1 MLVSEWGD
9 RMNFSNCREPDQNL
23 KIGKIIE
30 VDGSHI
36 KAELDESIDELT
48 RIYNAEVYTIG
59 QYGSMLKSYFGNKLL
74 FMFVT
79 RLRMKSEVEAEKG
92 VVIPATE
99 DSRILEADLFGEGI
113 WKTSSELS
121 GYVLHFERGISTY
134 PLPQQEIFL
143 TTSTELQSIYE
154 CKDKEAI
161 KIGTYVGSGSI
172 PCFANINELFSKHT
186 AILGSTGSGK
196 SGTVA
201 AIIHAILDYA
211 PGVNSEGKS
220 KPWHPHIILLDP
232 HNEYGKAFPK
242 SKRLVS
248 DEGTLKLPYWLLNLQ
263 ELIDL
268 FIGKTEFQATSQ
280 TNILKMALMEARK
293 EGIKTIGFQEGKI
306 SVDSPVPFS
315 LEVLQAKIT
324 EDMMK
329 ITAASKREK
338 HENILNKIDALKRDV
353 RLNFLMDNWSSGKD
367 EIKDIISQFVSSN
380 NTLKIVDLSGIPND
394 VAGIVSSTIARLLFM
409 YKLWETPLERKADP
423 ILLVCEE
430 AHRYVPNRG
439 EAEYIAAQD
448 AIKRVAKEGR
458 KYGIGLMLVSQRPSE
473 IESTV
478 LSQCNSWLV
487 LRLTNGDDQSYVMRF
502 LPDSL
507 SSMAKVLP
515 SLRRREAIFIG
526 QAAAIPSRILINEL
540 SKDQLPESTDIPF
553 VEGWSSESNVED
565 KIQTVANRWRAQL
578 RGSYEGASQE
588 EPSE

>member
-1 MLVSEWGD
+1 
-9 RMNFSNCREPDQNL
+9 MNPLSCREPDQNL
-23 KIGKIIE
+23 RIGRIIE

-36 KAELDESIDELT
+36 KAELDKSIDELS
-48 RIYNAEVYTIG
+48 RIYNAEIYAIG
-59 QYGSMLKSYFGNKLL
+59 QYGSILKSYFGNKLL
-74 FMFVT
+74 FMYVT
-79 RLRMKSEVEAEKG
+79 RLRMKSEMESEKG
-92 VVIPATE
+92 VAIPASE

-113 WKTSSELS
+113 WKTSCELS
-121 GYVLHFERGISTY
+121 ANKCELKFERGISTY

-143 TTSTELQSIYE
+143 TTSAELQSVYE
-154 CKDKEAI
+154 CTDKEAM
-161 KIGTYVGSGSI
+161 KIGTYVGPGSI

-196 SGTVA
+196 SATVA
-201 AIIHAILDYA
+201 AIIHAILNYN
-211 PGVNSEGKS
+211 PGVDSGNKPKS
-220 KPWHPHIILLDP
+220 WHPHIVILDP
-232 HNEYGKAFPK
+232 HNEYRKAFPNAQ
-242 SKRLVS
+242 RLVS

-280 TNILKMALMEARK
+280 TNILKMALLEARK
-293 EGIKTIGFQEGKI
+293 EGMEKIGFHEGEI

-315 LEVLQAKIT
+315 LITLKAKLT

-329 ITAASKREK
+329 ISAASKRDK

-353 RLNFLMDNWSSGKD
+353 RLDFLMEDWNSEAD
-367 EIKDIISQFVSSN
+367 EIKDIIAQFVSLK

-394 VAGIVSSTIARLLFM
+394 VAGVVSSTIARLLFM
-409 YKLWETPLERKADP
+409 YKLWETPDERKNDP

-439 EAEYIAAQD
+439 EAEYMAAQD
-448 AIKRVAKEGR
+448 AVKRVAKEGR
-458 KYGIGLMLVSQRPSE
+458 KYGLGLMLVSQRPSE

-515 SLRRREAIFIG
+515 ALRRREAIFIG
-526 QAAAIPSRILINEL
+526 QAATIPSRILINEL
-540 SKDQLPESTDIPF
+540 SEEQLPGSTDISF
-553 VEGWSSESNVED
+553 VKGWSSNLGED
-565 KIQTVANRWRAQL
+565 YSIQKIADRWRTQL
-578 RGSYEGASQE
+578 RGSFEGASKE
-588 EPSE
+588 EASSNEE

>member
-1 MLVSEWGD
+1 
-9 RMNFSNCREPDQNL
+9 MNPLNCREPDQNL

-36 KAELDESIDELT
+36 KAELDKSIDELT

-59 QYGSMLKSYFGNKLL
+59 QYGSILKSYFGNKLL
-74 FMFVT
+74 FMYVT
-79 RLRMKSEVEAEKG
+79 RLRMKSEIEAERG
-92 VVIPATE
+92 LVIPSSE
-99 DSRILEADLFGEGI
+99 DFRILEADLFGEGI
-113 WKTSSELS
+113 WKISCELPDNKC
-121 GYVLHFERGISTY
+121 VLKFERGISTY

-143 TTSTELQSIYE
+143 TTSAELQSIYE
-154 CKDKEAI
+154 CTDKEAM

-201 AIIHAILDYA
+201 AIIHAILNYN
-211 PGVNSEGKS
+211 PGLDSENKPKS
-220 KPWHPHIILLDP
+220 WHPHIIILDP
-232 HNEYGKAFPK
+232 HNEYRKAFP
-242 SKRLVS
+242 SAQRLVS

-280 TNILKMALMEARK
+280 TNILKMALIEARK
-293 EGIKTIGFQEGKI
+293 EGIETIGFHEGEI

-315 LEVLQAKIT
+315 LNTLKAKIT
-324 EDMMK
+324 EDMLK
-329 ITAASKREK
+329 ISAASKRDK
-338 HENILNKIDALKRDV
+338 HENILNKIDVLKRDV
-353 RLNFLMDNWSSGKD
+353 RLNFLMDDWSSGAD
-367 EIKDIISQFVSSN
+367 EIKDIISQFVSLR

-409 YKLWETPLERKADP
+409 YKLWETSEERKNDP

-439 EAEYIAAQD
+439 EAEYMAAQD
-448 AIKRVAKEGR
+448 AVKRVAKEGR
-458 KYGIGLMLVSQRPSE
+458 KYGLGLMLISQRPSE

-515 SLRRREAIFIG
+515 ALRRREAIFIG
-526 QAAAIPSRILINEL
+526 QAATIPSRILINEL
-540 SKDQLPESTDIPF
+540 SEEQLPGSTDISF
-553 VEGWSSESNVED
+553 VNGWSSNLGEND
-565 KIQTVANRWRAQL
+565 NIQKIANRWRTQL

-588 EPSE
+588 TESSSEE

>member
-1 MLVSEWGD
+1 
-9 RMNFSNCREPDQNL
+9 MNSSFCREPDQNL

-36 KAELDESIDELT
+36 KAELDKSIDELT

-59 QYGSMLKSYFGNKLL
+59 QYGSILKSYFGNKLL
-74 FMFVT
+74 FMYVT
-79 RLRMKSEVEAEKG
+79 RLRMKSEVEAERG
-92 VVIPATE
+92 LTIPTSE
-99 DSRILEADLFGEGI
+99 DSRVLEADLFGEGI
-113 WKTSSELS
+113 WKISCELPNQKC
-121 GYVLHFERGISTY
+121 VLKFERGLSTY

-143 TTSTELQSIYE
+143 TTSAELQSIYE
-154 CKDKEAI
+154 CKDKEAM

-201 AIIHAILDYA
+201 AIIHAILNYN
-211 PGVNSEGKS
+211 PGVDSENSPKS
-220 KPWHPHIILLDP
+220 WHPHIIILDP
-232 HNEYGKAFPK
+232 HNEYSKAFP
-242 SKRLVS
+242 SAQRLVS
-248 DEGTLKLPYWLLNLQ
+248 DEGTLRLPYWLLNLQ

-280 TNILKMALMEARK
+280 TNILKMALVEARK
-293 EGIKTIGFQEGKI
+293 EGIEKIGFREGEI

-315 LEVLQAKIT
+315 LSTLEAKIT
-324 EDMMK
+324 EDMLK
-329 ITAASKREK
+329 ISAASKRDK

-353 RLNFLMDNWSSGKD
+353 RLNFLMDDWNSETD
-367 EIKDIISQFVSSN
+367 EIKDIISQFVSLK

-409 YKLWETPLERKADP
+409 YKLWETPEERKNDP

-439 EAEYIAAQD
+439 EAEYMAAQD

-458 KYGIGLMLVSQRPSE
+458 KYGLGLMLISQRPSE

-478 LSQCNSWLV
+478 LSQCNSWFV
-487 LRLTNGDDQSYVMRF
+487 LRLTNGDDQSYVMKF

-515 SLRRREAIFIG
+515 ALRKREAIFIG
-526 QAAAIPSRILINEL
+526 QAATIPSRILINEL
-540 SKDQLPESTDIPF
+540 NEDQLPGSTDISF
-553 VEGWSSESNVED
+553 VKGWSSDLSADDN
-565 KIQTVANRWRAQL
+565 IQQIANRWRTQL
-578 RGSYEGASQE
+578 RGSFEGASQQTDS
-588 EPSE
+588 PSEI

>member
-1 MLVSEWGD
+1 M
-9 RMNFSNCREPDQNL
+9 MNPLNCREPDQNL

-36 KAELDESIDELT
+36 KAELDKSIDELT

-59 QYGSMLKSYFGNKLL
+59 QYGSILKSYFGNKLL
-74 FMFVT
+74 FMYVT
-79 RLRMKSEVEAEKG
+79 RLRMKSEIEAEKG
-92 VVIPATE
+92 LAIPSSE

-113 WKTSSELS
+113 WKISCESTDNKCILK
-121 GYVLHFERGISTY
+121 FERGISTY

-143 TTSTELQSIYE
+143 TTSAELQSIYE
-154 CKDKEAI
+154 CTDKEAV

-172 PCFANINELFSKHT
+172 PCFANINEMFSKHT

-196 SGTVA
+196 SGTVTA
-201 AIIHAILDYA
+201 LIHAILDYN
-211 PGVNSEGKS
+211 PGLDIENKP
-220 KPWHPHIILLDP
+220 KPWHPHIIILDP
-232 HNEYGKAFPK
+232 HNEYRKAFPQAQ
-242 SKRLVS
+242 RLVS

-280 TNILKMALMEARK
+280 TNILKMALIEARK
-293 EGIKTIGFQEGKI
+293 EGIEKIGFHEGEI

-315 LEVLQAKIT
+315 LNTLKAKIT
-324 EDMMK
+324 EDMLK
-329 ITAASKREK
+329 ISAASKRDK
-338 HENILNKIDALKRDV
+338 HENILNKIDVLKRDV
-353 RLNFLMDNWSSGKD
+353 RLNFLMDDWSSDAD
-367 EIKDIISQFVSSN
+367 EIKDIISQFVSLR

-409 YKLWETPLERKADP
+409 YKLWETPEERKNDP

-439 EAEYIAAQD
+439 EAEYMAAQD

-458 KYGIGLMLVSQRPSE
+458 KYGLGLMLISQRPSE

-515 SLRRREAIFIG
+515 ALRRREAIFIG
-526 QAAAIPSRILINEL
+526 QAATIPSRVLINEL
-540 SKDQLPESTDIPF
+540 SKEQLPGSTDISF
-553 VEGWSSESNVED
+553 VNGWSSNLGEED
-565 KIQTVANRWRAQL
+565 NIQQIANRWRAQL

-588 EPSE
+588 IVSPEE

>member
-1 MLVSEWGD
+1 
-9 RMNFSNCREPDQNL
+9 MNPLICREPDQNL
-23 KIGKIIE
+23 KVGKIIE

-59 QYGSMLKSYFGNKLL
+59 QYGSILKSYFGNKLL
-74 FMFVT
+74 FMYVT
-79 RLRMKSEVEAEKG
+79 RLRMKSEIEAEKG
-92 VVIPATE
+92 LAIPSSE

-113 WKTSSELS
+113 WKISCELPDNKC
-121 GYVLHFERGISTY
+121 VLKFERGISTY

-143 TTSTELQSIYE
+143 TTSAELQSIYE
-154 CKDKEAI
+154 CTDKEAM
-161 KIGTYVGSGSI
+161 KIGTYVGTGSI
-172 PCFANINELFSKHT
+172 PCFANINEMFSKHT

-196 SGTVA
+196 SGTVT
-201 AIIHAILDYA
+201 AIIHAILEYN
-211 PGVNSEGKS
+211 PGLNSENKP
-220 KPWHPHIILLDP
+220 KPWHPHIIILDP
-232 HNEYGKAFPK
+232 HNEYRKAFPK
-242 SKRLVS
+242 AQRLVS

-280 TNILKMALMEARK
+280 TNILKMALIEARK
-293 EGIKTIGFQEGKI
+293 ECIEKIGFHEGEI

-315 LEVLQAKIT
+315 LNTLKAKIT

-329 ITAASKREK
+329 ISAASKRDK
-338 HENILNKIDALKRDV
+338 HENILNKIDILKRDV
-353 RLNFLMDNWSSGKD
+353 RLNFLMDDWNSGAD
-367 EIKDIISQFVSSN
+367 EIKDIISQFVSLK

-409 YKLWETPLERKADP
+409 YKLWETPEERKNDP

-439 EAEYIAAQD
+439 EAEYMAAQD
-448 AIKRVAKEGR
+448 AVKRVAKEGR
-458 KYGIGLMLVSQRPSE
+458 KYGLGLMLISQRPSE

-515 SLRRREAIFIG
+515 VLRRREAIFIG
-526 QAAAIPSRILINEL
+526 QAATIPSRVLINEL
-540 SKDQLPESTDIPF
+540 SEDQLPGSTDISF
-553 VEGWSSESNVED
+553 VNGWSSDFGEGDN
-565 KIQTVANRWRAQL
+565 IQQIANRWRTQL
-578 RGSYEGASQE
+578 RGSFEGASQE
-588 EPSE
+588 TASPEE